1 VSSFVAIEWGT
12 ARLRARLISA
22 DGLTL
27 DEMSETVRL
36 SALQRADIVERIA
49 GIRDRWPAAETPF
62 LLTGMIGSGQGWIDV
77 PHIACPAG
85 PEQIAA
91 NVARSTIAGVDVAIG
106 PGLRCVSR
114 FGDPDLLRG
123 EEVAAIGLVS
133 DAALPDRALL
143 VSVPGMHGKWI
154 ELAPGRIVGFHTS
167 ITVEIYHALAAQ
179 SILAPLMAGTAKPG
193 DAFRRGV
200 DRGAEGGGLGRLL
213 FSARTGVSA
222 NTLSPEDAASYLWG
236 ILIGADLRENLDDA
250 GGENRQCYVTGAD
263 DVAPLFVAALGHM
276 GVAATLLDTDVVSA
290 RGFCRLRERAMA

>member
-1 VSSFVAIEWGT
+1 MSFVAIEWGT

-22 DGLTL
+22 DGKIL
-27 DEMSETVRL
+27 DEMSEAVRL
-36 SALQRADIVERIA
+36 SALQRAGITERIA
-49 GIRDRWPAAETPF
+49 GIRARWPDAETPF
-62 LLTGMIGSGQGWIDV
+62 LLTGMIGSAQGWIEV

-91 NVARSTIAGVDVAIG
+91 NAARSTIAGVDVTIG
-106 PGLRCVSR
+106 PGLRCISR
-114 FGDPDLLRG
+114 FGDPDVLRG
-123 EEVAAIGLVS
+123 EEVAAIGLLS

-154 ELAPGRIVGFHTS
+154 ELADRRIVGFHTS
-167 ITVEIYHALAAQ
+167 ITVEIYRALAAQ

-200 DRGAEGGGLGRLL
+200 ERGAEGGGLGRLL

-236 ILIGADLRENLDDA
+236 ILIGADVRENLGDA
-250 GGENRQCYVTGAD
+250 GRGNRQCYVTGAD

-276 GVAATLLDTDVVSA
+276 GVAATLLDTDAVSA
-290 RGFCRLRERAMA
+290 HGFCRLRERAMA

>member
-22 DGLTL
+22 DGMIL
-27 DEMSETVRL
+27 DEVNEEVQL
-36 SALQRADIVERIA
+36 STLQRANIAERIA
-49 GIRDRWPAAETPF
+49 GLRARWPDAEAPF
-62 LLTGMIGSGQGWIDV
+62 LLTGMIGSAQGWIEV
-77 PHIACPAG
+77 PHIACPVG

-91 NVARSTIAGVDVAIG
+91 NAVRSTIAGVDVTIG
-106 PGLRCVSR
+106 PGLRCISR
-114 FGDPDLLRG
+114 FGDPDVLRG
-123 EEVAAIGLVS
+123 EEVAAIGLAS

-154 ELAPGRIVGFHTS
+154 ELASGRIIGFHTS
-167 ITVEIYHALAAQ
+167 ITVEIYRALAAQ

-200 DRGAEGGGLGRLL
+200 ERGGEGGGLGRLL

-222 NTLSPEDAASYLWG
+222 DTLSPEDATSYLWG
-236 ILIGADLRENLDDA
+236 ILIGADIRENLGDDA
-250 GGENRQCYVTGAD
+250 GESRQCYVTGAD

-276 GVAATLLDTDVVSA
+276 GVAATLLDTDSVSA
-290 RGFCRLRERAMA
+290 RGFCRLRERAMT